1 MTEFELIARYFSP
14 PTTHTLLAGGDD
26 AALLR
31 VSPGTELVVSTD
43 MLVGGR
49 HFLADADP
57 YGVGWKS
64 LAVNL
69 SDLAA
74 MGALPRWATLSVALP
89 AADEGWIDA
98 FARGFTDLARSHDV
112 DLIGGDTTRG
122 PLNICVQILGEV
134 PAGRALLRSGAR
146 AGDEVWVS
154 GTMGDAALALAS
166 LRGEFTLTDADF
178 DAARARLA
186 RPTAR
191 VALGTA
197 LRGVASSAIDV
208 SDGLAADAGHIAERS
223 AVQIVIDWRAVPLSP
238 VAEHHR
244 DHAVVRRC
252 ALAGGDDYEL
262 CFTAPPARHDQVAA
276 LAEEAGVGLACVG
289 RVQSGEGVVVL
300 DTSGR
305 PLVLT
310 ERGFDHFAQ
319 LVPFR

>member
-1 MTEFELIARYFSP
+1 VATEFELIARYFSP

-26 AALLR
+26 AALLQ
-31 VSPGTELVVSTD
+31 VSPGAQLVVSTD

-49 HFLADADP
+49 HFLTDADP

-74 MGALPRWATLSVALP
+74 MGALPRWATLSIALP
-89 AADEGWIDA
+89 AADEGWIA
-98 FARGFTDLARSHDV
+98 PFTRGFLDLARSHDV

-134 PAGRALLRSGAR
+134 PAGQALLRSGAR

-154 GTMGDAALALAS
+154 GTVGEAALALAC
-166 LRGEFTLTDADF
+166 LRGELSLPDTDF
-178 DAARARLA
+178 RSARARLD

-191 VALGTA
+191 LALGTA

-238 VAEHHR
+238 FAERHR
-244 DHAVVRRC
+244 DLALVQRC

-262 CFTAPPARHDQVAA
+262 CFTAPPARHDQVAT
-276 LAEEAGVGLACVG
+276 LSEAVGVRLACIG
-289 RVQSGEGVVVL
+289 RVQSGQGVVVL
-300 DTSGR
+300 DPAGH
-305 PLVLT
+305 PLALT
-310 ERGFDHFAQ
+310 ERGFDHFG
-319 LVPFR
+319 